1 MAPGNIENTLSR
13 GMVESEK
20 GSNNMRREIVWLNV
34 FFISMLHI
42 MGLYGLYLLPGAN
55 PRTWIWTYALHIFG
69 GLGVTGGAHRLWC
82 HRSYKAVWSLRCF
95 LMIVNCIAGQN
106 DIFEWV
112 RDHRVHHKYSE
123 TDADPHNAKRGFFF
137 AHVGWLMMKKHP
149 DVIKKG
155 KQLDLSD
162 LYADEIVMFQRRH
175 YKLLNLLFNLILPTM
190 IPWCIWNE
198 SLRNAFFI
206 SSALRYAFT
215 LNAAWCVNSFAHMWG
230 TRPYDESIASVE
242 SLTAVISSGGEG
254 FHNFHHTFPQDY
266 NTSEFFS
273 LLNVTSMFINTWA
286 WCGLAYDLKTVSKES
301 VLKRRMRSGD
311 LQRLK
316 HQN

>member
-1 MAPGNIENTLSR
+1 LTHQPRLHVAANKEGLA
-13 GMVESEK
+13 
-20 GSNNMRREIVWLNV
+20 RERNCDN
-34 FFISMLHI
+34 SYCLHVN
-42 MGLYGLYLLPGAN
+42 Y
-55 PRTWIWTYALHIFG
+55 IFTS
-69 GLGVTGGAHRLWC
+69 V
-82 HRSYKAVWSLRCF
+82 SFSSF
-95 LMIVNCIAGQN
+95 
-106 DIFEWV
+106 
-112 RDHRVHHKYSE
+112 
-123 TDADPHNAKRGFFF
+123 
-137 AHVGWLMMKKHP
+137 
-149 DVIKKG
+149 
-155 KQLDLSD
+155 
-162 LYADEIVMFQRRH
+162 RH

-230 TRPYDESIASVE
+230 TRPYDESIASAE

-273 LLNVTSMFINTWA
+273 LLNVTSMFINAWA
-286 WCGLAYDLKTVSKES
+286 WFGLAYDLKTVSKES
-301 VLKRRMRSGD
+301 VLKRRMRSGH